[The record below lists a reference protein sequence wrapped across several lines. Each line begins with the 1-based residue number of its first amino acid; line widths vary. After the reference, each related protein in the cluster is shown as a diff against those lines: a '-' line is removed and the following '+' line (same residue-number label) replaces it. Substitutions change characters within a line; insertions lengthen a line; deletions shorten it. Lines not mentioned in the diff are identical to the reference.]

1 MDIHKQVTKIIIL
14 IFLSATCLFKLAAQ
28 IPNNEWAKQFGRG
41 GTFLGEP
48 KSIVTDA
55 TGNIYVTG
63 SFSGTND
70 FDPGPGTYNLT
81 TTGGADIFIMKL
93 NASGNLIWVKQ
104 IGGTFADDIANSIV
118 LDVAGNLLV
127 TGYFYGSV
135 DFDPGMAVFPLMA
148 PNNFSDVF
156 VLKLNKD
163 GEFIWV
169 KQVGGNSTDGSTS
182 MTIDKS
188 NNIYVSGTFWETA
201 DFDPGASVFNLT
213 SISTADIFILKL
225 NNDGEFLWAK
235 QFGGNNA
242 AIQVRSLKN
251 DIDGNVIATGFFS
264 GTCDFNPGAAFYY
277 LAANAGYSGFV
288 LKLNEAGNFSWAKAF
303 IGNSNIFPR
312 SLSLDSKNNIY
323 TTGSFEGV
331 ADFDPAS
338 NIFNLTASNENGF
351 ISKLDSAGNFVFAKR
366 MTDRSYCLTLDRIDN
381 IYVGGVATEGYSITK
396 FTNSAD
402 SLWRVSFGKEVSAC
416 NSISVDSIG
425 NIYTTGLF
433 KGITDFD
440 PGPGEYN
447 LTPVLDNEIFVH
459 KLNQLIPTP
468 VSLLSFSGVATIN
481 GNQLKWATSA
491 ETENSYFEIERSKDG
506 STFFS
511 IIKITGAGNSVMVS
525 YYNYLDKT
533 QLSEKNY
540 YRLRQ
545 VNTDGK
551 FSYSKVILIS
561 KFGKQGTNIVITPN
575 PSSGVVLIRTNHL
588 MVNASVKLISEA
600 GATLLAITNVNG
612 NNFTVNISK
621 QPPGVYFLEIN
632 EKENKSVS
640 RIVKY

>member
-1 MDIHKQVTKIIIL
+1 MDIHKKVTKIIIL
-14 IFLSATCLFKLAAQ
+14 IFLSATSLLKLAAQ

-48 KSIVTDA
+48 RSIVTDA

-81 TTGGADIFIMKL
+81 ATGGSDIFILKL

-104 IGGTFADDIANSIV
+104 ISGTAADDIANSIV

-135 DFDPGMAVFPLMA
+135 DFDPGTAIYSLTA

-156 VLKLNKD
+156 VLKLSKD
-163 GEFIWV
+163 GEFFWV
-169 KQVGGNSTDGSTS
+169 KQVGGNSADGSTS

-188 NNIYVSGTFWETA
+188 NNIYVAGTFWDTA
-201 DFDPGASVFNLT
+201 DFDPGTSVFNLT
-213 SISTADIFILKL
+213 SISTANIFVLKL

-242 AIQVRSLKN
+242 PIQVRSLKN

-264 GTCDFNPGAAFYY
+264 GTCDFNPGAALYY
-277 LAANAGYSGFV
+277 LSANAGYNGFV
-288 LKLNEAGNFSWAKAF
+288 VKLNEAGNFSWAKAF
-303 IGNSNIFPR
+303 EGNSNIFPR
-312 SLSLDSKNNIY
+312 SLSIDSKNNIY

-331 ADFDPAS
+331 ADFDPG
-338 NIFNLTASNENGF
+338 NNNNTLTASNENGF
-351 ISKLDSAGNFVFAKR
+351 VSKLDSAGNFVFVKK
-366 MTDRSYCLTLDRIDN
+366 MTDLSYCLTLDRSDN
-381 IYVGGVATEGYSITK
+381 IYVGGVAAEGYSISK

-402 SLWRVSFGKEVSAC
+402 SLWRVSFGKDVSAC
-416 NSISVDSIG
+416 NSITVDSIG

-459 KLNQLIPTP
+459 KLNQLSPTP

-491 ETENSYFEIERSKDG
+491 ETENSFFEIQRSKDG
-506 STFFS
+506 SSFS
-511 IIKITGAGNSVMVS
+511 SIANIYGSGNSVMVS
-525 YYNYLDKT
+525 SYNYLDKT

-540 YRLRQ
+540 YRMKQ
-545 VNTDGK
+545 VNTDSK

-561 KFGKQGTNIVITPN
+561 KFRKQGINIIITPN
-575 PSSGVVLIRTNHL
+575 PSSGAVSISTNNL
-588 MVNASVKLISEA
+588 MVNASVKLISET
-600 GATLLAITNVNG
+600 GETLLAITNVNG
-612 NNFTVNISK
+612 NNFNINISN
-621 QPPGVYFLEIN
+621 QPPGVYFLEIV

-640 RIVKY
+640 RIIKY

>member
-1 MDIHKQVTKIIIL
+1 MDIHKQVSKIIIL
-14 IFLSATCLFKLAAQ
+14 IFLSAASLFKLAAQ

-41 GTFLGEP
+41 ASFLGEP
-48 KSIVTDA
+48 RSLVTDA
-55 TGNIYVTG
+55 TGNTYVTG

-118 LDVAGNLLV
+118 LDLAGNLLV
-127 TGYFYGSV
+127 TGHFYGSV
-135 DFDPGMAVFPLMA
+135 DFDPGMAVYPLTA

-169 KQVGGNSTDGSTS
+169 KQIGGNSPDGSTS
-182 MTIDKS
+182 MIIDKS
-188 NNIYVSGTFWETA
+188 NNIYVAGTFWETA

-235 QFGGNNA
+235 QIGDNNA

-251 DIDGNVIATGFFS
+251 DIDGNVIAIGFFS
-264 GTCDFNPGAAFYY
+264 GTCDFNPDAAFYY
-277 LAANAGYSGFV
+277 LSANASYSGFV
-288 LKLNEAGNFSWAKAF
+288 LKLNEGGNFSWAKAF
-303 IGNSNIFPR
+303 KGNSNIFPR
-312 SLSLDSKNNIY
+312 SLSIDSKNNIY

-331 ADFDPAS
+331 ADFDPGS
-338 NIFNLTASNENGF
+338 NIYNLTSTNENGF
-351 ISKLDSAGNFVFAKR
+351 ISKLDSAGNFVFGKK
-366 MTDRSYCLTLDRIDN
+366 MTDQSYCLTLDRIDN

-396 FTNSAD
+396 FTNLAD
-402 SLWRVSFGKEVSAC
+402 FLWRVSFGKDVSAC
-416 NSISVDSIG
+416 NSITVDSIG

-433 KGITDFD
+433 RGITDFD
-440 PGPGEYN
+440 PGPGEYS

-459 KLNQLIPTP
+459 KLNQLSPTQ
-468 VSLLSFSGVATIN
+468 VSILSFSGVATVN

-491 ETENSYFEIERSKDG
+491 ETDNSYFEIERSKDG

-511 IIKITGAGNSVMVS
+511 ITKITGAGNSVTVS
-525 YYNYLDKT
+525 SYNYLDKT

-551 FSYSKVILIS
+551 FSYSKVILVS
-561 KFGKQGTNIVITPN
+561 KFSKQGINIVITPN
-575 PSSGVVLIRTNHL
+575 PSSGVVLIRTDHL
-588 MVNASVKLISEA
+588 MVNASVKLISET
-600 GATLLAITNVNG
+600 GATLQAITNVNG
-612 NNFTVNISK
+612 NNFNINISK
-621 QPPGVYFLEIN
+621 QLPGVYFLEIN

>member
-1 MDIHKQVTKIIIL
+1 MDIHKQVSKIIIL
-14 IFLSATCLFKLAAQ
+14 IFLSAASLFKLAAQ

-41 GTFLGEP
+41 ASFLGEP
-48 KSIVTDA
+48 RSLVTDA
-55 TGNIYVTG
+55 TGNTYVTG

-118 LDVAGNLLV
+118 LDLAGNLLV

-135 DFDPGMAVFPLMA
+135 DFDPGMAVYPLTA

-169 KQVGGNSTDGSTS
+169 KQVGGNSPDGSTS
-182 MTIDKS
+182 MIIDKS
-188 NNIYVSGTFWETA
+188 NNIYVAGTFWETA

-235 QFGGNNA
+235 QIGDNNA

-277 LAANAGYSGFV
+277 LSANAGYSGFV

-323 TTGSFEGV
+323 TTGSFIGV
-331 ADFDPAS
+331 ADFDPGS

-416 NSISVDSIG
+416 NSITVDSIG

-433 KGITDFD
+433 RGITDFD

-459 KLNQLIPTP
+459 KLNQLSPTQ
-468 VSLLSFSGVATIN
+468 VSILSFSGVATVN

-491 ETENSYFEIERSKDG
+491 ETDNSYFEIERSKDG

-511 IIKITGAGNSVMVS
+511 ITKITGAGNSVTVS
-525 YYNYLDKT
+525 SYNYLDKT

-551 FSYSKVILIS
+551 FSYSKVILVS
-561 KFGKQGTNIVITPN
+561 KFSKQGINIVITPN
-575 PSSGVVLIRTNHL
+575 PSSGVVLIRTDHL
-588 MVNASVKLISEA
+588 MVNASVKLISET
-600 GATLLAITNVNG
+600 GATLQAITNVNG
-612 NNFTVNISK
+612 NNFNINISK
-621 QPPGVYFLEIN
+621 QLPGVYFLEIN